1 MHSIARSLVIYT
13 PDNKILL
20 FFQSHVL
27 YLIIIIIMYATSKLY
42 TDIHAKTKPTN
53 WSLFILYSDFI
64 KASLSN
70 SETRGSAY
78 LALRFLKGTCLQ
90 FKKRSRAEEKLRG
103 WRHSLLF
110 PPLQPDPSSESSTLQ
125 PCDACILKVMFLSII

>member
-1 MHSIARSLVIYT
+1 MHSIAQSLVIYT

-27 YLIIIIIMYATSKLY
+27 YLIIIIMYVTSKLY

-78 LALRFLKGTCLQ
+78 LALSFLKGTCLQ
-90 FKKRSRAEEKLRG
+90 FKQRNRAEEKLRG

-125 PCDACILKVMFLSII
+125 PCDACILQVMFLSII